1 MEIEQLK
8 VINANIYKGIM
19 RISRGYKNNNPG
31 NIRINSD
38 VFEGEVRPSADKSFK
53 QFKSMAYG
61 YRAMFIVIRTYIQRH
76 KLNTIRGII
85 SRYAPS
91 NENHTENYIRVVSE
105 RSGIPENDIVYPDN
119 REMMVRIV
127 AAMSFVENG
136 REAVMSDVIRGW
148 ELL

>member
-1 MEIEQLK
+1 
-8 VINANIYKGIM
+8 M

-127 AAMSFVENG
+127 AAMSYVENG
-136 REAVMSDVIRGW
+136 REAEMADVIRGW

>member
-1 MEIEQLK
+1 
-8 VINANIYKGIM
+8 M

-105 RSGIPENDIVYPDN
+105 RSGIPADDIVYPDN

-127 AAMSFVENG
+127 AAMSYVENG